1 MAQVLGGLVR
11 ADGIWHTHL
20 AQVLVGLVR
29 AEIVRLSRWVGL
41 LSPSNASDEGS
52 WMKQLSLL
60 ARIDLDEQPSADS
73 AAGGGGQSAL
83 LGHARSFSAATVVT
97 DTLQQ
102 EYVRFL
108 VGQHCQ

>member
-1 MAQVLGGLVR
+1 
-11 ADGIWHTHL
+11 
-20 AQVLVGLVR
+20 
-29 AEIVRLSRWVGL
+29 
-41 LSPSNASDEGS
+41 
-52 WMKQLSLL
+52 MKQLSLL

-102 EYVRFL
+102 EYELRLRGLLRAVEDATEKVETGVSSVVLIGSQYLIIKKYIGCTLFIL
-108 VGQHCQ
+108 IAKSV